1 MTTLHTL
8 TNENVYSYSKL
19 KSILY
24 SDEEKLVYRV
34 GYIKEKL
41 LQIST
46 ALRGK
51 IPPDLTDQ
59 DLTEDNAFKQWIIVN
74 SIYDASV
81 QDESNNGFNR
91 LLYYLFDKSR
101 GNVAR
106 LVNNYDINI
115 KVNDAG
121 QLEDMELVI
130 LETET
135 AEESNDE

>member
-1 MTTLHTL
+1 MT
-8 TNENVYSYSKL
+8 EE
-19 KSILY
+19 ILEV
-24 SDEEKLVYRV
+24 DEDKLVYRV

-74 SIYDASV
+74 SIYDASI
-81 QDESNNGFNR
+81 QDEGNDGFNR
-91 LLYYLFDKSR
+91 LLYYLFDKSK
-101 GNVAR
+101 GNIAR

-115 KVNDAG
+115 ELNDAG
-121 QLEDMELVI
+121 QLKDMQLVV

-135 AEESNDE
+135 AEETNDGK

>member
-1 MTTLHTL
+1 MT
-8 TNENVYSYSKL
+8 EE
-19 KSILY
+19 ILEV
-24 SDEEKLVYRV
+24 DEDKLVYRV

-81 QDESNNGFNR
+81 QDENNDGFNR

-115 KVNDAG
+115 ELNDAG
-121 QLEDMELVI
+121 QLKDMQLVI

-135 AEESNDE
+135 AEESNDG

>member
-1 MTTLHTL
+1 MT
-8 TNENVYSYSKL
+8 EE
-19 KSILY
+19 ILEV
-24 SDEEKLVYRV
+24 DEDKLVYRV

-74 SIYDASV
+74 SIYDASI
-81 QDESNNGFNR
+81 QDEDNDGFNR
-91 LLYYLFDKSR
+91 LLYYLFDKSK
-101 GNVAR
+101 GNIAR

-115 KVNDAG
+115 KLNDAG
-121 QLEDMELVI
+121 QLEDLQLVI

-135 AEESNDE
+135 AEEANDG

>member
-1 MTTLHTL
+1 MT
-8 TNENVYSYSKL
+8 EE
-19 KSILY
+19 ILEV
-24 SDEEKLVYRV
+24 DEDKLVYRV

-41 LQIST
+41 LQMST

-74 SIYDASV
+74 SIYDASI
-81 QDESNNGFNR
+81 QDESNDGFNR
-91 LLYYLFDKSR
+91 LLYYLFDKSK
-101 GNVAR
+101 GNIAR

-115 KVNDAG
+115 ELNDAG
-121 QLEDMELVI
+121 QLEDMQLVV

-135 AEESNDE
+135 AEETNDG

>member
-1 MTTLHTL
+1 MT
-8 TNENVYSYSKL
+8 EE
-19 KSILY
+19 ILEV
-24 SDEEKLVYRV
+24 DEDKLVYRV

-59 DLTEDNAFKQWIIVN
+59 DLTEDNVFKQWIIVN
-74 SIYDASV
+74 SIYDAST
-81 QDESNNGFNR
+81 QDESNDGFNR
-91 LLYYLFDKSR
+91 LLYYLFDKSK

-115 KVNDAG
+115 ELNNSG
-121 QLEDMELVI
+121 QLEDMQLVV

-135 AEESNDE
+135 AEETNDG

>member
-1 MTTLHTL
+1 MT
-8 TNENVYSYSKL
+8 EE
-19 KSILY
+19 ILEV
-24 SDEEKLVYRV
+24 DEDKLVYRV

-81 QDESNNGFNR
+81 QDESNDGFNR
-91 LLYYLFDKSR
+91 LLYYLFDKSK

-115 KVNDAG
+115 ELNDAG
-121 QLEDMELVI
+121 QLEDMQLVV

-135 AEESNDE
+135 AEEPNDG

>member
-1 MTTLHTL
+1 MT
-8 TNENVYSYSKL
+8 EE
-19 KSILY
+19 ILEV
-24 SDEEKLVYRV
+24 DEDKLVYRV

-59 DLTEDNAFKQWIIVN
+59 NLTEDNAFKQWIIVN
-74 SIYDASV
+74 SIYDASI
-81 QDESNNGFNR
+81 QDESNDGFNR

-115 KVNDAG
+115 KLNDAG
-121 QLEDMELVI
+121 QLEDMQLVV

-135 AEESNDE
+135 AEESNDG

>member
-1 MTTLHTL
+1 MT
-8 TNENVYSYSKL
+8 EE
-19 KSILY
+19 ILEV
-24 SDEEKLVYRV
+24 DEDKLVYRV

-41 LQIST
+41 SQMST

-74 SIYDASV
+74 SIYDASI
-81 QDESNNGFNR
+81 QDESNAGFNR
-91 LLYYLFDKSR
+91 LLYYLFDKSK
-101 GNVAR
+101 GNIAR

-115 KVNDAG
+115 ELNDAG
-121 QLEDMELVI
+121 QLKDMQLVV

-135 AEESNDE
+135 AEETNDGK

>member
-1 MTTLHTL
+1 MT
-8 TNENVYSYSKL
+8 EE
-19 KSILY
+19 ILEV
-24 SDEEKLVYRV
+24 DEEKLVYRV

-59 DLTEDNAFKQWIIVN
+59 DLTEDNVFKQWIIVN

-81 QDESNNGFNR
+81 QDESNDGFNR
-91 LLYYLFDKSR
+91 LLYYLFDKSK

-106 LVNNYDINI
+106 LVNSYDVNI
-115 KVNDAG
+115 KLNDAG
-121 QLEDMELVI
+121 QLEDMQLVV

-135 AEESNDE
+135 AEESNDG

>member
-1 MTTLHTL
+1 MT
-8 TNENVYSYSKL
+8 EE
-19 KSILY
+19 ILEV
-24 SDEEKLVYRV
+24 DEDKLVYRV

-41 LQIST
+41 LQMST
-46 ALRGK
+46 ALRGQ

-81 QDESNNGFNR
+81 QDESNDGFNR
-91 LLYYLFDKSR
+91 LLYYLFDKSK

-106 LVNNYDINI
+106 LVNDYDINI

-121 QLEDMELVI
+121 QLEDIQLVI

-135 AEESNDE
+135 AEEANDE

>member
-1 MTTLHTL
+1 MT
-8 TNENVYSYSKL
+8 EE
-19 KSILY
+19 ILEV
-24 SDEEKLVYRV
+24 DEDKLVYRV

-59 DLTEDNAFKQWIIVN
+59 NLTEDNAFKQWIIVN

-81 QDESNNGFNR
+81 QDESNDGFNR

-115 KVNDAG
+115 KLNDAG
-121 QLEDMELVI
+121 QLEDMQLVV

-135 AEESNDE
+135 AEESNDG

>member
-1 MTTLHTL
+1 MT
-8 TNENVYSYSKL
+8 EE
-19 KSILY
+19 ILEV
-24 SDEEKLVYRV
+24 DEEKLVYRV

-81 QDESNNGFNR
+81 QDESNDGFNR

-115 KVNDAG
+115 KLNDAG
-121 QLEDMELVI
+121 QLEDMQLVV

-135 AEESNDE
+135 AEESNDG

>member
-1 MTTLHTL
+1 MT
-8 TNENVYSYSKL
+8 EE
-19 KSILY
+19 ILEV
-24 SDEEKLVYRV
+24 DEEKLVYRV

>member
-1 MTTLHTL
+1 MT
-8 TNENVYSYSKL
+8 EE
-19 KSILY
+19 ILEV
-24 SDEEKLVYRV
+24 DEDKLVYRV

-41 LQIST
+41 LQMST
-46 ALRGK
+46 ALRGN

-59 DLTEDNAFKQWIIVN
+59 DLTEDNAFKQWILVN

-81 QDESNNGFNR
+81 QDESNDGFNR
-91 LLYYLFDKSR
+91 LLYYLFDKSK

-106 LVNNYDINI
+106 LVNDYDINI

-121 QLEDMELVI
+121 QLEDMQLVI

-135 AEESNDE
+135 AEEANVG